1 MTIKLI
7 GSSSGSVSL
16 QAPASTSGGANIE
29 FKLPNQDGNADEYLK
44 TDGSGNLS
52 FGAISIPA
60 GGKVLKVQY
69 DSYATSTS
77 MGGASTY
84 SMYGGL
90 VVTFAPTTAN
100 SKILVM
106 MTQAG
111 QHIITS
117 DGDISMT
124 YKLKRTIAGGTET
137 DVMEHQYVADRGP
150 SNARH
155 FHFVPLFLL
164 DTPSYSVGDSIVYK
178 PKIHKHTANYG
189 TTYQA
194 QYGPTVSHC
203 ITMEI
208 AT

>member
-1 MTIKLI
+1 VSKIIANQIQHTQNGAAVFTLPTSD
-7 GSSSGSVSL
+7 GS
-16 QAPASTSGGANIE
+16 ANQ
-29 FKLPNQDGNADEYLK
+29 LLK
-44 TDGSGNLS
+44 TNGSGTLS
-52 FGAISIPA
+52 FVDSAV
-60 GGKVLKVQY
+60 GGKMLKVQY
-69 DSYATSTS
+69 DTYSTSTA

-84 SMYGGL
+84 NMYGGL
-90 VVTFAPTTAN
+90 VVTFTPTAAN
-100 SKILVM
+100 SKLLVM

-111 QHIITS
+111 QHQISS
-117 DGDISMT
+117 DPDVSMT

-150 SNARH
+150 SNGRH
-155 FHFVPLFLL
+155 FHFVPLFIL
-164 DTPSYSVGDSIVYK
+164 DTTSYSVGQSIVYK

-208 AT
+208 AA

>member
-1 MTIKLI
+1 MTIKLV

-16 QAPASTSGGANIE
+16 DAPASTTSGANIE
-29 FKLPNQDGNADEYLK
+29 FKLPVADGSAGQLLK
-44 TDGSGNLS
+44 TDGSGN
-52 FGAISIPA
+52 FGWATDQ
-60 GGKVLKVQY
+60 GGKILKVQY
-69 DSYATSTS
+69 DTYSTSTA

-84 SMYGGL
+84 NMYGGL
-90 VVTFAPTTAN
+90 VVTFAPTAAS

-117 DGDISMT
+117 DPDVSMT
-124 YKLKRTIAGGTET
+124 YKLMRTIAGGTET
-137 DVMEHQYVADRGP
+137 EIMEHQYVADRGP
-150 SNARH
+150 SNGRH
-155 FHFVPLFLL
+155 FHFVPLFIL

-208 AT
+208 AA

>member
-1 MTIKLI
+1 MSKIIANQIQHTATGAAAFTLPSSD
-7 GSSSGSVSL
+7 GS
-16 QAPASTSGGANIE
+16 ANQ
-29 FKLPNQDGNADEYLK
+29 LLK
-44 TDGSGNLS
+44 TNGSGVLS
-52 FGAISIPA
+52 FVDSAA

-69 DSYATSTS
+69 DTYAVSTA

-84 SMYGGL
+84 NMYGGL
-90 VVTFAPTTAN
+90 VVTFTPTAAN
-100 SKILVM
+100 SKLLVM

-111 QHIITS
+111 QHQISS
-117 DGDISMT
+117 DPDVSMT

-150 SNARH
+150 SNGRH
-155 FHFVPLFLL
+155 FHFVPLFIL
-164 DTPSYSVGDSIVYK
+164 DTPSYSVGQSIVYK

-208 AT
+208 AA

>member
-1 MTIKLI
+1 MTIKLV

-16 QAPASTSGGANIE
+16 DAPASTTSGANIE
-29 FKLPNQDGNADEYLK
+29 FKLPVADGSAGQLLK
-44 TDGSGNLS
+44 TDGSGN
-52 FGAISIPA
+52 FGWATDQ
-60 GGKVLKVQY
+60 GGKILKVQY
-69 DSYATSTS
+69 DTYSTSTA

-84 SMYGGL
+84 NMYGGL
-90 VVTFAPTTAN
+90 VVTFAPTAAS

-117 DGDISMT
+117 DPDVSMT

-150 SNARH
+150 SNGRH
-155 FHFVPLFLL
+155 FHFVPLFIL

-189 TTYQA
+189 TTYRA

-208 AT
+208 AA

>member
-1 MTIKLI
+1 MSKIIANQIQHTATGAAAFTLPSSD
-7 GSSSGSVSL
+7 GS
-16 QAPASTSGGANIE
+16 ANQ
-29 FKLPNQDGNADEYLK
+29 LLK
-44 TDGSGNLS
+44 TNGSGVLS
-52 FGAISIPA
+52 FVDSAA

-69 DSYATSTS
+69 DTYSTSTA

-84 SMYGGL
+84 NMYGGL
-90 VVTFAPTTAN
+90 VVTFTPTAAN
-100 SKILVM
+100 SKLLVM

-111 QHIITS
+111 QHQISS
-117 DGDISMT
+117 DPDVSMT

-150 SNARH
+150 SNGRH
-155 FHFVPLFLL
+155 FHFVPLFIL
-164 DTPSYSVGDSIVYK
+164 DTPSYSVGQSIVYK

-208 AT
+208 AA

>member
-1 MTIKLI
+1 MSKIIANQIQHTATGAAAFTLPSSD
-7 GSSSGSVSL
+7 GS
-16 QAPASTSGGANIE
+16 ANQ
-29 FKLPNQDGNADEYLK
+29 LLK
-44 TDGSGNLS
+44 TNGSGVLS
-52 FGAISIPA
+52 FVDSAA

-69 DSYATSTS
+69 DTYSTSTA

-84 SMYGGL
+84 NMYGGL
-90 VVTFAPTTAN
+90 VVTFTPTAAN
-100 SKILVM
+100 SKLLVM

-111 QHIITS
+111 QHQISS
-117 DGDISMT
+117 DPDVSMT

-150 SNARH
+150 SNGRH
-155 FHFVPLFLL
+155 FHFVPLFIL

-208 AT
+208 AA

>member
-1 MTIKLI
+1 MSKIIANQIQHTATGAAAFTLPSSD
-7 GSSSGSVSL
+7 GS
-16 QAPASTSGGANIE
+16 ANQ
-29 FKLPNQDGNADEYLK
+29 LLK
-44 TDGSGNLS
+44 TDGSGVLS
-52 FGAISIPA
+52 FVDSAA

-69 DSYATSTS
+69 DTYSTSTA

-84 SMYGGL
+84 NMYGGL
-90 VVTFAPTTAN
+90 VVTFTPTAAN
-100 SKILVM
+100 SKLLVM

-111 QHIITS
+111 QHQISS
-117 DGDISMT
+117 DPDVSMT

-150 SNARH
+150 SNGRH
-155 FHFVPLFLL
+155 FHFVPLFIL
-164 DTPSYSVGDSIVYK
+164 DTPSYSVGQSIVYK

-208 AT
+208 GA

>member
-1 MTIKLI
+1 MSKIIANQIQHTQNGAAVFTLPTSD
-7 GSSSGSVSL
+7 GS
-16 QAPASTSGGANIE
+16 ANQ
-29 FKLPNQDGNADEYLK
+29 LLK
-44 TDGSGNLS
+44 TNGSGTLS
-52 FGAISIPA
+52 FVDSAV

-69 DSYATSTS
+69 DTYSTSTA

-84 SMYGGL
+84 NMYGGL
-90 VVTFAPTTAN
+90 VVTFTPTAAN
-100 SKILVM
+100 SKLLVM

-111 QHIITS
+111 QHQISS
-117 DGDISMT
+117 DPDVSMT

-150 SNARH
+150 SNGRH
-155 FHFVPLFLL
+155 FHFVPLFIL
-164 DTPSYSVGDSIVYK
+164 DTPSYSVGQSIVYK

-208 AT
+208 AA

>member
-1 MTIKLI
+1 MSKIIANQIQHTATGAAAFTLPSSD
-7 GSSSGSVSL
+7 GS
-16 QAPASTSGGANIE
+16 ANQ
-29 FKLPNQDGNADEYLK
+29 LLK
-44 TDGSGNLS
+44 TNGSGVLS
-52 FGAISIPA
+52 FVDSAA

-69 DSYATSTS
+69 DTYAVSTA

-84 SMYGGL
+84 NMYGGL
-90 VVTFAPTTAN
+90 VVTFTPTAAN
-100 SKILVM
+100 SKLLVM

-111 QHIITS
+111 QHKITS
-117 DGDISMT
+117 DPDVSMT

-150 SNARH
+150 SNGRH
-155 FHFVPLFLL
+155 FHFVPLFIL

-208 AT
+208 AA

>member
-1 MTIKLI
+1 MSSIKLKH
-7 GSSSGSVSL
+7 SGGNSVSL
-16 QAPASTSGGANIE
+16 NPPTSAPTSSEVA
-29 FKLPNQDGNADEYLK
+29 FKLPNADGSAGQLLK
-44 TDGSGNLS
+44 TDGSGN
-52 FGAISIPA
+52 FGWATDQ
-60 GGKVLKVQY
+60 GGKILKVQY
-69 DSYATSTS
+69 DTYAVSTA

-84 SMYGGL
+84 NMYGGL
-90 VVTFAPTTAN
+90 VVTFTPTVAN
-100 SKILVM
+100 SKLLVM

-111 QHIITS
+111 QHQITS

-150 SNARH
+150 SNGRH
-155 FHFVPLFLL
+155 FHFVPLFIL

-208 AT
+208 AA

>member
-1 MTIKLI
+1 MSKIIANQIQHTATGAAAFTLPSSD
-7 GSSSGSVSL
+7 GS
-16 QAPASTSGGANIE
+16 ANQ
-29 FKLPNQDGNADEYLK
+29 LLK
-44 TDGSGNLS
+44 TNGSGVLS
-52 FGAISIPA
+52 FVDSAA

-69 DSYATSTS
+69 DTYSTSTA

-84 SMYGGL
+84 NMYGGL
-90 VVTFAPTTAN
+90 VVTFTPTAAN
-100 SKILVM
+100 SKLLVM

-111 QHIITS
+111 QHKITS
-117 DGDISMT
+117 DPDVSMT

-150 SNARH
+150 SNGRH
-155 FHFVPLFLL
+155 FHFVPLFIL
-164 DTPSYSVGDSIVYK
+164 DTPSYSVGQSIVYK

-208 AT
+208 AA

>member
-1 MTIKLI
+1 MSKIQANQIQHTQNGAAVFTLPTSD
-7 GSSSGSVSL
+7 GS
-16 QAPASTSGGANIE
+16 ANQ
-29 FKLPNQDGNADEYLK
+29 LLK
-44 TDGSGNLS
+44 TNGSGTLS
-52 FGAISIPA
+52 FVDSAV

-69 DSYATSTS
+69 DTYSTSTA

-84 SMYGGL
+84 NMYGGL
-90 VVTFAPTTAN
+90 VVTFTPTAAN
-100 SKILVM
+100 SKLLVM

-111 QHIITS
+111 QHQISS
-117 DGDISMT
+117 DPDVSMT

-150 SNARH
+150 SNGRH
-155 FHFVPLFLL
+155 FHFVPLFIL
-164 DTPSYSVGDSIVYK
+164 DTPSYSVGQSIVYK

-208 AT
+208 AA

>member
-1 MTIKLI
+1 MSKIIANQIQHTATGAAAFTLPSSD
-7 GSSSGSVSL
+7 GS
-16 QAPASTSGGANIE
+16 ANQ
-29 FKLPNQDGNADEYLK
+29 LLK
-44 TDGSGNLS
+44 TDGSGVLS
-52 FGAISIPA
+52 FVDSAA

-69 DSYATSTS
+69 DTYAVSTA

-84 SMYGGL
+84 NMYGGL
-90 VVTFAPTTAN
+90 VVTFTPTAAN
-100 SKILVM
+100 SKLLVM

-111 QHIITS
+111 QHKITS
-117 DGDISMT
+117 DPDVSMT

-150 SNARH
+150 SNGRH
-155 FHFVPLFLL
+155 FHFVPLFIL

-208 AT
+208 AA

>member
-1 MTIKLI
+1 MSKIIANQIQHTATGAAAFTLPSSD
-7 GSSSGSVSL
+7 GS
-16 QAPASTSGGANIE
+16 ANQ
-29 FKLPNQDGNADEYLK
+29 LLK
-44 TDGSGNLS
+44 TDGSGVLS
-52 FGAISIPA
+52 FVDSAA

-69 DSYATSTS
+69 DTYAVSTA

-84 SMYGGL
+84 NMYGGL
-90 VVTFAPTTAN
+90 VVTFTPTAAN
-100 SKILVM
+100 SKLLVM

-111 QHIITS
+111 QHQITS

-150 SNARH
+150 SNGRH
-155 FHFVPLFLL
+155 FHFVPLFIL
-164 DTPSYSVGDSIVYK
+164 DTPSYSVGQSIVYK

-189 TTYQA
+189 TTYRA

-208 AT
+208 AA

>member
-1 MTIKLI
+1 VSKIIANQIQHTQNGAAVFTLPTSD
-7 GSSSGSVSL
+7 GS
-16 QAPASTSGGANIE
+16 ANQ
-29 FKLPNQDGNADEYLK
+29 LLK
-44 TDGSGNLS
+44 TNGSGTLS
-52 FGAISIPA
+52 FVDSAV

-69 DSYATSTS
+69 DTYSTSTA

-84 SMYGGL
+84 NMYGGL
-90 VVTFAPTTAN
+90 VVTFTPTAAN
-100 SKILVM
+100 SKLLVM

-111 QHIITS
+111 QHQISS
-117 DGDISMT
+117 DPDVSMT

-150 SNARH
+150 SNGRH
-155 FHFVPLFLL
+155 FHFVPLFIL
-164 DTPSYSVGDSIVYK
+164 DTPSYSVGQSIVYK

-208 AT
+208 AA